1 MNLNLL
7 KPEKNI
13 LKLLNNLAFILFVN
27 YILYSNIMNRAIYL
41 KHLFHKQKANPI
53 PLPTPIETQSELE
66 LIPTPIETQSELELI
81 PTPIETPLELIPT
94 PIETPTELITTPIEI
109 KQESILDELCE
120 TVNGDQYTSQLDTEE
135 EPILNTIEVP
145 IIQLENIIKSEKE
158 TKLEIINLEI
168 INSDTILESKNLLEY
183 KKAKKQLNK
192 LLKKNKEYAR
202 YINNINKSYSK
213 KNYITKNNIF
223 I

>member
-53 PLPTPIETQSELE
+53 PLPTPIET
-66 LIPTPIETQSELELI
+66 
-81 PTPIETPLELIPT
+81 PLELIPT
-94 PIETPTELITTPIEI
+94 PIETPIELITTPIEI
-109 KQESILDELCE
+109 KQESILDELSE

-135 EPILNTIEVP
+135 GPILNTIEVP

>member
-7 KPEKNI
+7 KLEKNI
-13 LKLLNNLAFILFVN
+13 LKLLNKLAFILFVN
-27 YILYSNIMNRAIYL
+27 YILYSNIMNRSIYL

-66 LIPTPIETQSELELI
+66 LIPTPIE
-81 PTPIETPLELIPT
+81 
-94 PIETPTELITTPIEI
+94 I
-109 KQESILDELCE
+109 KQEIIVDELCE
-120 TVNGDQYTSQLDTEE
+120 TANGDQYTSRLDTDE
-135 EPILNTIEVP
+135 EPKLNTIEIP
-145 IIQLENIIKSEKE
+145 IIQSEK
-158 TKLEIINLEI
+158 KLEIINLEI
-168 INSDTILESKNLLEY
+168 NDQDIILESKNLHEY

-202 YINNINKSYSK
+202 YINNINESYSK
-213 KNYITKNNIF
+213 KNNITKNNIF

>member
-53 PLPTPIETQSELE
+53 PL
-66 LIPTPIETQSELELI
+66 

>member
-27 YILYSNIMNRAIYL
+27 YILYSNIMNRSIYL

-53 PLPTPIETQSELE
+53 PLPTPIETPLKSQSELE
-66 LIPTPIETQSELELI
+66 LIPTPIEA
-81 PTPIETPLELIPT
+81 PLELIPT

-109 KQESILDELCE
+109 KQESILDELSE

-135 EPILNTIEVP
+135 GPILNTIEVP
-145 IIQLENIIKSEKE
+145 IIQSE

-202 YINNINKSYSK
+202 YINNINKSY
-213 KNYITKNNIF
+213 
-223 I
+223 

>member
-1 MNLNLL
+1 M
-7 KPEKNI
+7 
-13 LKLLNNLAFILFVN
+13 
-27 YILYSNIMNRAIYL
+27 
-41 KHLFHKQKANPI
+41 
-53 PLPTPIETQSELE
+53 
-66 LIPTPIETQSELELI
+66 
-81 PTPIETPLELIPT
+81 
-94 PIETPTELITTPIEI
+94 
-109 KQESILDELCE
+109 CE

-168 INSDTILESKNLLEY
+168 INSDIILESKNLLEY

>member
-1 MNLNLL
+1 
-7 KPEKNI
+7 
-13 LKLLNNLAFILFVN
+13 
-27 YILYSNIMNRAIYL
+27 MNRSIYL

-81 PTPIETPLELIPT
+81 PTPIE
-94 PIETPTELITTPIEI
+94 I
-109 KQESILDELCE
+109 KQEIIVDELCE
-120 TVNGDQYTSQLDTEE
+120 TANGDQYTSRLDTDE
-135 EPILNTIEVP
+135 EPKLNTIEIP
-145 IIQLENIIKSEKE
+145 IIQSEK
-158 TKLEIINLEI
+158 KLEIINLEI
-168 INSDTILESKNLLEY
+168 NDQDIILESKNLHEY

-202 YINNINKSYSK
+202 YINNINESYSK
-213 KNYITKNNIF
+213 KNNITKNNIF